1 MMRFAANISM
11 LFTDVPFLE
20 RPAAAARAGFP
31 AVECQYPYA
40 FAAEAFRDAVA
51 DAGIRL
57 LGINTDVRRR
67 GPDDTGIGAIAGL
80 EQEAQALF
88 LEALDYARHAGGSAI
103 HVKPGQGDPQDRT
116 ARALFVRHLRWAS
129 DQALESGIML
139 LIEPLNPYDNPGY
152 FLGSSDQAADIL
164 HEVDRPNVRMMF
176 DVYHVQ
182 IVEGDLMRRFTRHL
196 PVIGHVQIAAVPDRG
211 EPDDGEVAFGPL
223 LRHIRNSGYAGWI
236 GAEYRP
242 RGTTAEGLGWLS
254 GFRSN

>member
-11 LFTDVPFLE
+11 LFTELPFLE
-20 RPAAAARAGFP
+20 RPGAAASAGFP

-40 FAAEAFRDAVA
+40 FPANAFRDAVEK
-51 DAGIRL
+51 AGIRL

-80 EQEAQALF
+80 EREAQSLF
-88 LEALDYARHAGGSAI
+88 LEALDYAQAAGGSAI
-103 HVKPGQGDPQDRT
+103 HIKPGQGDPRDRAAH
-116 ARALFVRHLRWAS
+116 ARFVDHLRWAS
-129 DQALESGIML
+129 DQARESGIML
-139 LIEPLNPYDNPGY
+139 LIEPLNPRDNPGY
-152 FLGSSDQAADIL
+152 FLASSDQAAALL

-182 IVEGDLMRRFTRHL
+182 IIEGDLMRRFTRHL

-211 EPDDGEVAFGPL
+211 EPDDGEIAFGPL
-223 LRHIRNSGYAGWI
+223 LRHIDASGYRGWI

-242 RGTTAEGLGWLS
+242 RAGTMAGIGWLAQ
-254 GFRSN
+254 FQN